1 MKRSFTLI
9 ELLVVISIIALL
21 AGMLLPALAK
31 AREQAEKIDC
41 VSHLKSFGQ
50 AVVLYSTDNKN
61 RVLDGFDKDDKRPTP
76 WVGISGSDNDYSLSA
91 GTLWTYLREEKVYVC
106 PSSTST
112 DEKSHYT
119 LNAHVSGQKLTS
131 VKRTSNVAVFLEED
145 EYRSSYKDNRNGLFY
160 RKGAASISALGDY
173 NDTLASWHN
182 GQNNFLF
189 LDSHVSSEM
198 WKSDSNDVAK
208 ALATFK

>member
-1 MKRSFTLI
+1 MKRAFTLI

-61 RVLDGFDKDDKRPTP
+61 RVLTGGSTTP
-76 WVGISGSDNDYSLSA
+76 WIGIDSSDNNAYKLSN

-106 PSSTST
+106 PASTST
-112 DEKSHYT
+112 DDHNHYT
-119 LNAHVSGQKLTS
+119 LNLHVAGQKLTS
-131 VKRTSNVAVFLEED
+131 IKRTSNVAVFLEED
-145 EYRSSYKDNRNGLFY
+145 EYRSGYDKDNRDGCFY
-160 RKGAASISALGDY
+160 RKNAGAIGSLDY
-173 NDTLASWHN
+173 NDTLPAWHN
-182 GQNNFLF
+182 NQNNFLF

-198 WKSDSNDVAK
+198 WKSDSGDVK
-208 ALATFK
+208 DALVKFK